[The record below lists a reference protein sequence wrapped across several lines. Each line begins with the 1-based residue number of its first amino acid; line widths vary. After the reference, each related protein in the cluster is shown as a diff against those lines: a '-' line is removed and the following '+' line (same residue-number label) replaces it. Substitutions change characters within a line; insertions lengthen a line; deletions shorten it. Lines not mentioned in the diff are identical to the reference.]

1 MKKMLTLFI
10 AALTCGALVAQNEPL
25 STEQLPIYADLG
37 GVVLTRDGQEVNVY
51 PTQVTLEGQWC
62 DVRLWSA
69 PFSVT
74 EYPEFRVVLQRGI
87 PDQKVIQLFA
97 RNSWTSSNYLGPYVT
112 FEPNQTVL
120 SGFFSDVDTECYFDD
135 DPVCTWFAIQ
145 YMQKEKVTVYI
156 KDVVLIDEDGN
167 EIHSHNI
174 RNDSWKPSPDCIN
187 PDTVFQANVN
197 FTSKGVVGPYS
208 GVVEYEEAHRFTF
221 TTTQPM
227 PEGLTMYCVL
237 DDGDD
242 TTIEYKVPAGGTEFT
257 TPLID
262 QDYLRVYIE
271 YDGSFPQVIGF
282 SGIKRDVLSLTGVER
297 TISDMRVSERKYY
310 SPGGQLKTAGGMS
323 IVREVMDDGSVHTFK
338 TIEK

>member
-1 MKKMLTLFI
+1 MKKILLIWVFAGLSCFNTI
-10 AALTCGALVAQNEPL
+10 AQDVI

-37 GVVLTRDGQEVNVY
+37 GVVLTQDGQEVNVY

-69 PFSVT
+69 PFST
-74 EYPEFRVVLQRGI
+74 IEYPEFKVVLQRGV
-87 PDQKVIQLFA
+87 PDAKVIQLFA

-135 DPVCTWFAIQ
+135 DPICTWFAIQ
-145 YMQKEKVTVYI
+145 YMQKEKVTIYI
-156 KDVVLIDEDGN
+156 KDVILIDEDGN

-187 PDTVFQANVN
+187 PDTVFKASVK

-208 GVVEYEEAHRFTF
+208 GVVEYEQAHRFTF
-221 TTTQPM
+221 TTKEPM

-242 TTIEYKVPAGGTEFT
+242 TTIDYKVPAGGTEFT

-262 QDYLRVYIE
+262 EDYVRVYIE
-271 YDGSFPQVIGF
+271 YDGSFPQTVNF
-282 SGIKRDVLSLTGVER
+282 SGIKREIMPLTGVENV
-297 TISDMRVSERKYY
+297 ISDMKVKQRSYYSVGGMKKYY
-310 SPGGQLKTAGGMS
+310 GGITV
-323 IVREVMDDGSVHTFK
+323 VRDVMEDGSVHSYK